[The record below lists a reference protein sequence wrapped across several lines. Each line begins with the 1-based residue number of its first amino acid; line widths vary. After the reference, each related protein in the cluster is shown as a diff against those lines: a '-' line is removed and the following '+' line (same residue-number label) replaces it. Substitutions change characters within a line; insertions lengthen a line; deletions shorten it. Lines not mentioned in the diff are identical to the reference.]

1 MAAEMGGA
9 GRVPSLDGLR
19 GIAALAVMA
28 FHFNLF
34 FLPQAGLS
42 TIVPLVNRAY
52 LAVDLFF
59 LLSGFVMAH
68 VYGRQ
73 LAANRKAHWRRFA
86 LARFARLYPLF
97 AIATAAVAALVA
109 LCHAPE
115 DGVSF
120 SGRSL
125 ALEALMLQQW
135 CSGLSWDYPSWSI
148 STEAEAYTF
157 FIFFAGILLAGKY
170 PRLMIICCILV
181 LAVLSVRRG
190 GNINYFVGVGA
201 LLRTL
206 AGFCLGV
213 LIYRYYLSRTEDTL
227 KWSGILAVLFL
238 CLWMLSRTDFI
249 AICGFAFLIIYCA
262 HATNLFA
269 TLRREQPLGYAR

>member
-1 MAAEMGGA
+1 MGGA

-28 FHFNLF
+28 FHFDLF

-68 VYGRQ
+68 VYGSQ
-73 LAANRKAHWRRFA
+73 LAANRKAHWRGFA

-97 AIATAAVAALVA
+97 AIATAAVVALVA

-120 SGRSL
+120 SGQSAGARGAYVATMVFWSEL
-125 ALEALMLQQW
+125 
-135 CSGLSWDYPSWSI
+135 GLSILWSI

-157 FIFFAGILLAGKY
+157 FIFFAGILPEAGKY

-181 LAVLSVRRG
+181 LVVLSIRGG
-190 GNINYFVGVGA
+190 GNINYFVGVSMRCFEHSPDSVSA
-201 LLRTL
+201 
-206 AGFCLGV
+206 FSSIDIICLG
-213 LIYRYYLSRTEDTL
+213 TENMR

-238 CLWMLSRTDFI
+238 RLWALSRMDFI
-249 AICGFAFLIIYCA
+249 AICGFYFLIIYCA
-262 HATNLFA
+262 HAINLFA
-269 TLRREQPLGYAR
+269 TLLKSSPFGYAR